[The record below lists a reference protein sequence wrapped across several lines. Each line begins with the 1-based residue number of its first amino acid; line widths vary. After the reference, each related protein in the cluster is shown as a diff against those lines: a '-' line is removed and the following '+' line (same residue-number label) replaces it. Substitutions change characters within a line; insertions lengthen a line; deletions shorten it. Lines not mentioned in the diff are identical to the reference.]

1 MLDDTIDIYK
11 VLRFH
16 KSNAINFSPIQ
27 CTILIFNQHQI
38 YHQKFKQPSKPLCLL
53 QQLPFCYQL
62 FKPQLLNQHS
72 RIIQRHR
79 FSLQLNQ
86 YRLMQLT
93 NQHQKHRAQ
102 HCHSVSFFFINSH
115 FLFCNCIIWF
125 SLNDVYQTHL
135 EEDESDLLKQ
145 SILNFCADLVS
156 RVPVFL
162 STERFT

>member
-1 MLDDTIDIYK
+1 MSTLLKQSQKIETVFNKCSKNEPYQTGFVLLPDDTIDIYK

-27 CTILIFNQHQI
+27 CTILIFNQYQI

-79 FSLQLNQ
+79 LSLQLNQ

-102 HCHSVSFFFINSH
+102 HCHSVSFFFH
-115 FLFCNCIIWF
+115 KFAFFVL
-125 SLNDVYQTHL
+125 
-135 EEDESDLLKQ
+135 
-145 SILNFCADLVS
+145 
-156 RVPVFL
+156 
-162 STERFT
+162 